1 MSKHKLYENVVFLAG
16 KEEKKNLFYILFLSI
31 VSVILDLFGI
41 SLVIPLLALISSD
54 GIESFFFNCTLYKGI
69 FL

>member
-16 KEEKKNLFYILFLSI
+16 KEEKIYSTYFFLSI

-54 GIESFFFNCTLYKGI
+54 GIESFF
-69 FL
+69 

>member
-1 MSKHKLYENVVFLAG
+1 MSKHKLYENVVFLIG

-54 GIESFFFNCTLYKGI
+54 GIESFFNCTLYKGI

>member
-16 KEEKKNLFYILFLSI
+16 KEEKNLFYMFLSI

-41 SLVIPLLALISSD
+41 SLVILLL
-54 GIESFFFNCTLYKGI
+54 L
-69 FL
+69 

>member
-1 MSKHKLYENVVFLAG
+1 MSKHKLYENVVFFSW
-16 KEEKKNLFYILFLSI
+16 KRRKKNLFYILFLSI

-54 GIESFFFNCTLYKGI
+54 GIESFF
-69 FL
+69 

>member
-54 GIESFFFNCTLYKGI
+54 GIDSFF
-69 FL
+69 